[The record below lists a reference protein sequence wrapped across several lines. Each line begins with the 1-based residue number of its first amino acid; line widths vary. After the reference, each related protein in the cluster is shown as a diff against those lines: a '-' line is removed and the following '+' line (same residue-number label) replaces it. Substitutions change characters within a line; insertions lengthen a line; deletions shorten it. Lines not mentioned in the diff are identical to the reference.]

1 MGNTN
6 SSSSRNSGSSS
17 AANGSAISI
26 STPPRSLRGR
36 SASTQQQAP
45 SQQVGTL
52 SLSTRASGSSR
63 REDKSTP
70 KEETPPPPPLF
81 PQDARV
87 DNGHLVP
94 LSNIYPNAPQ
104 EWLRD
109 TVQSLI
115 VERKLAPFYRG
126 LEDYDGEDD
135 FDKDALDTALDSVG
149 DERAKLWRK
158 TLYTDADRKAEAA
171 MYKKASEC
179 PICFLWVK
187 SLYSSSSMLIPY
199 HPL

>member
-17 AANGSAISI
+17 AANGSS

-36 SASTQQQAP
+36 SASTQQQQ

-52 SLSTRASGSSR
+52 TLSTRASGSSR

-70 KEETPPPPPLF
+70 KEEAPPPPPLF

-115 VERKLAPFYRG
+115 AERKLAPFYRG

-149 DERAKLWRK
+149 DERAKMWRK
-158 TLYTDADRKAEAA
+158 TLYSDADRKAEAA

-179 PICFLWVK
+179 PICFL
-187 SLYSSSSMLIPY
+187 
-199 HPL
+199 